1 MMVSYSDALLKLEE
15 RKCDKERKTKK
26 IDVHCISHVKKS
38 KSPKGVDEHEI
49 IKSLKKM
56 NRMVH
61 KYDAMCFSPTTWHVV
76 EQALLEF
83 VMRNDGLNSFFM
95 SSNELKDYIAN
106 MEYLSYPLL
115 VLTWVNK
122 EQSARMNLAW
132 LHSDNVLPMPV
143 RIITFSNDDLCYP
156 EPNHNQPPFVS
167 VEHRNK
173 VVKLALVS
181 QGS

>member
-1 MMVSYSDALLKLEE
+1 MKAPTIPRPTRE
-15 RKCDKERKTKK
+15 
-26 IDVHCISHVKKS
+26 
-38 KSPKGVDEHEI
+38 VDEHKI

-56 NRMVH
+56 PRMVH
-61 KYDAMCFSPTTWHVV
+61 KYDAMCFSPAAWHAV
-76 EQALLEF
+76 EQTLLEF
-83 VMRNDGLNSFFM
+83 AMRNDGLNSFFM

-106 MEYLSYPLL
+106 MEYLGYPLL
-115 VLTWVNK
+115 VLTWVNN
-122 EQSARMNLAW
+122 EQSARMNPAW

-156 EPNHNQPPFVS
+156 EPNHNQPLFDS

-173 VVKLALVS
+173 VVRRALVS